1 MRVTTRSSR
10 PRANSETSTCGACRP
25 PSPSGTR
32 PGLSVQMAYSPVSVC
47 ERPKPVKPGYRAA
60 PRGSSGWSKRPSGS
74 ACQVSTIASGTTSPL
89 PSYTA
94 PRSQIAPGVS
104 GGTTSS
110 PPSQV
115 RPIAR
120 YGPTVALGVV
130 CSCVIGPPL
139 PARSRTR
146 SAPRSMPPVA
156 SAVAPLLARWR
167 SLRCSLPV
175 GSRLAA
181 MLPRPSS
188 RDVPVVLGLE
198 RRLAGAAQHD
208 VPLEGQRPVVDGAR
222 VVEPADRQRP
232 GGLRDGVEDRVL
244 EEQRVVREVH
254 LRDQALGERPAEQ
267 REVDVRRPPGVV
279 VVAPRVGAGP
289 DRQELVAALVVGHP
303 PAQAVEVR

>member
-60 PRGSSGWSKRPSGS
+60 PRGSSGWSKTPSGS
-74 ACQVSTIASGTTSPL
+74 ACQVSTIASGTGSPL
-89 PSYTA
+89 PSNTV

-104 GGTTSS
+104 AGTANS

-120 YGPTVALGVV
+120 YGPTVELGVV
-130 CSCVIGPPL
+130 IGWVVTRHL
-139 PARSRTR
+139 PARFRTR

-175 GSRLAA
+175 CSRLAA

-198 RRLAGAAQHD
+198 RGLLRAAQDD
-208 VPLEGQRPVVDGAR
+208 VPLEPQRPVGHGAL
-222 VVEPADRQRP
+222 VVEPADRQVARTL
-232 GGLRDGVEDRVL
+232 GDRVEDRVL

-254 LRDQALGERPAEQ
+254 LGDQALGERPAEE

-279 VVAPRVGAGP
+279 VVAPGIGTGL
-289 DRQELVAALVVGHP
+289 DRRELVAALVVGHD
-303 PAQAVEVR
+303 PAEPVE